1 MRKLSQW
8 IPEFPQKYPKLWN
21 AQLHSC
27 WLSWF
32 LVPLPLLFDVSS
44 KLILAPPKHCKE
56 TWDVTPWKIQIP
68 KNKSKTKSQET
79 YEREKNG
86 WAIYTVSHPNPAHP
100 ANRQQKNVLK
110 NFTIGPSISQSKP
123 NNHLKN
129 WQAFKKEKTRKT
141 EKNKTFRP

>member
-1 MRKLSQW
+1 MRELSQW

-56 TWDVTPWKIQIP
+56 IWDVTPWKIQIP

-79 YEREKNG
+79 YEREKRLG
-86 WAIYTVSHPNPAHP
+86 YLYSIPSKSSTSCKQAK
-100 ANRQQKNVLK
+100 KNVLK
-110 NFTIGPSISQSKP
+110 NVTIGPSISQSKP

-129 WQAFKKEKTRKT
+129 WQAFKKEKNT
-141 EKNKTFRP
+141 ENRKNKNF